1 MDSSPRHTTSSER
14 GAAHFSPPGIETH
27 GLLVKAPGY
36 VRGRTP
42 EPRSVLVV
50 VLVVVLF
57 IFFVRF
63 IFVLVLVIFFVVK
76 DARDVV
82 ELRL

>member
-50 VLVVVLF
+50 VLF